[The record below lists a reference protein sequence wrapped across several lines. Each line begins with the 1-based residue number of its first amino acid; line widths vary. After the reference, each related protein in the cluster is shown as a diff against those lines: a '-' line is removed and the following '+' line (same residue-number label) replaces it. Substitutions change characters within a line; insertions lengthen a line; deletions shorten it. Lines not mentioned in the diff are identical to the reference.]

1 MTAFNKG
8 VQIKKLGYSI
18 HYNPYR
24 HKGSAEDYEQFIL
37 GYKSA

>member
-8 VQIKKLGYSI
+8 VKIKKLGYSVN
-18 HYNPYR
+18 YNPYR
-24 HKGSAEDYEQFIL
+24 HKGSTEDYEQFIL